1 MQKGLI
7 CLGLAAGMN
16 LGSLGAAGL
25 LYDGVLQYWH
35 ADMGGS
41 AGTTAGAK
49 SSVDGP
55 SSGVITF
62 GFRLDNGR
70 SLLDVLYTS
79 FDTDGY
85 FNGDGRL
92 WATDHTRGVPF
103 QATLT
108 PGSSVNYSIDKIDI
122 HLRHPVYRA
131 QNTRVRAI
139 AGLTYADVQDD
150 YRLPPVSG
158 GAAGASWDNWLGV
171 LGLEL
176 EHYLG
181 RRASLR
187 GSYKYGTSL
196 GDGDMDLKDWELG
209 AVFAARKN
217 IEVEAGYRSM
227 TLKTSIFEGTPQEG
241 ELRHEFDGPY
251 TRMNYLF

>member
-1 MQKGLI
+1 MRKGLI

-16 LGSLGAAGL
+16 LGSFEAADL
-25 LYDGVLQYWH
+25 LYDGILQYWQ

-41 AGTTAGAK
+41 AGSTAGAK
-49 SSVDGP
+49 SSVDGS

-79 FDTDGY
+79 FDTDGH
-85 FNGDGRL
+85 FNGGGNL
-92 WATDHTRGVPF
+92 WANVAGGAFLT
-103 QATLT
+103 TLSG
-108 PGSSVNYSIDKIDI
+108 GSSVNYSIDKMDI
-122 HLRHPVYRA
+122 HLRHPVYRT
-131 QNTRVRAI
+131 QDTTVRAI

-150 YRLPPVSG
+150 YQLPPLLG
-158 GAAGASWDNWLGV
+158 GAVSASSDSWLGV
-171 LGLEL
+171 LGVEV

-196 GDGDMDLKDWELG
+196 GGGDMDLKDWELG
-209 AVFAARKN
+209 AIFAARNN

-241 ELRHEFDGPY
+241 ELKHEFDGPY
-251 TRMNYLF
+251 ARMNYLF